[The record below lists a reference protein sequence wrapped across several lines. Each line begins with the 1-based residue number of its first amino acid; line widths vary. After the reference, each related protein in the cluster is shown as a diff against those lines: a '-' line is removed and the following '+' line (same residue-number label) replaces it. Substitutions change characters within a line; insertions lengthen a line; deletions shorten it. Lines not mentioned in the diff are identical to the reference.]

1 MSRADGTPEA
11 SIEDILASIRKNFT
25 EDKPAATAAPASAS
39 ATDAVP
45 RSAGLPSFRSATE
58 VASQATATSVP
69 TPPRSRAAAIDDDL
83 DDLIDKPVSPAP
95 EAKRPAAPPRSPVEA
110 AREKW
115 AHLLNPGGAG
125 NGVKSP
131 ETPALT
137 TEPVALP
144 SSPSPAPAAPA
155 APSLTGLFAPRK
167 SGFYPPSEPRPEP
180 VLPLPPA
187 ATAPA
192 AETLVGKALEET
204 TSVAPKPGF
213 IPTVT
218 PPGPG
223 PAETAASPVPTSTS
237 GHGSPDAD
245 RAPEPQAVPPPAEVP
260 AASTRALDDLVAGLN
275 SVAQPAEP
283 VVPVKAPAQT
293 APAPAGPA
301 VVPQAT
307 SATGAAPVPPAAAIG
322 SASPTAVPASVN
334 AIETAAA
341 QPPAGRTLEDVVA
354 DMLRPLLE
362 KWIDENMPRIVE
374 RALQRDATLG
384 RHSS

>member
-45 RSAGLPSFRSATE
+45 RSTGLPSFRSATE

-83 DDLIDKPVSPAP
+83 DDLIDKPVSPSL
-95 EAKRPAAPPRSPVEA
+95 EVKRPAAPSRSPVEA

-115 AHLLNPGGAG
+115 AHLLNPGGGG

-131 ETPALT
+131 ETPPLT
-137 TEPVALP
+137 AEPAPLP
-144 SSPSPAPAAPA
+144 PSPAMAPAGPA
-155 APSLTGLFAPRK
+155 APSLTGMFAPRK
-167 SGFYPPSEPRPEP
+167 GGFYPPSEPRPEP

-204 TSVAPKPGF
+204 APVTPKPGF

-218 PPGPG
+218 PPAPV
-223 PAETAASPVPTSTS
+223 PAEAAAAPVPPSTS
-237 GHGSPDAD
+237 GHASPDTD
-245 RAPEPQAVPPPAEVP
+245 RVQEAQVVPPPAEVP

-275 SVAQPAEP
+275 SVASPAEP
-283 VVPVKAPAQT
+283 VVAVTARAQP
-293 APAPAGPA
+293 APAPAVPGI
-301 VVPQAT
+301 VPQAT
-307 SATGAAPVPPAAAIG
+307 SAASEASVPLAAAIV
-322 SASPTAVPASVN
+322 SPSPTIQPAPVS
-334 AIETAAA
+334 AEAPATP
-341 QPPAGRTLEDVVA
+341 PPAGRTLEDVVA

-374 RALQRDATLG
+374 RALQRDAKLG